1 LQGDVVVF
9 CGDLADEIFACY
21 RGFIKA
27 TSPEDFFRENVK
39 LIKDVHY
46 FDVLRSDK
54 SISGAGLEARVPFS
68 DQALLKFVMSIPPEL
83 KMFDDKRIEKYVLRK
98 AFDGTK
104 LLPDELLWRRKEAFS
119 DGVSGHSRSWFQIIK
134 EFVDAKIPDNE
145 YEERR
150 SKFTYLQPY
159 DKESLY
165 YREIFEKYYPNREKL
180 IPYFWRHPFTTQLD
194 PSARLLDVYK
204 KDERDKE
211 IEKPKINE
219 VK

>member
-1 LQGDVVVF
+1 MY
-9 CGDLADEIFACY
+9 IF
-21 RGFIKA
+21 
-27 TSPEDFFRENVK
+27 
-39 LIKDVHY
+39 

-54 SISGAGLEARVPFS
+54 SISGAGLEARVPFC
-68 DQALLKFVMSIPPEL
+68 DQALLQFVMCIPPEL
-83 KMFDDKRIEKYVLRK
+83 KMFNDQRIEKYVLRK

-119 DGVSGHSRSWFQIIK
+119 DGVSSHSRSWFQIIK
-134 EFVDAKIPDNE
+134 EFVDKKIPDNE

-150 SKFTYLQPY
+150 AKFTYLPPY

-165 YREIFEKYYPNREKL
+165 YREIFEKYYPTREKL

-204 KDERDKE
+204 DHE
-211 IEKPKINE
+211 IETPKSKNNLTQS
-219 VK
+219 